1 MMLGDGKGYDEP
13 NKHFM
18 RQGDVRLGNGGFD
31 PLGLQAG
38 VQGSDFSNPG
48 GDPDN
53 SVDLALYWRLALKHR
68 LLILALF
75 VAALVVGVVVT
86 LLTTPL
92 YTSSAT
98 LQIDREAAR
107 VLNVDDAAPRES
119 MIQGEEFFQTQY
131 GLLRSRSLAERVIEG
146 QGLATSDRF
155 LETMG
160 VALPDNGSGGAV
172 GRAARRRELVLGTV
186 QKNLEISP
194 VRGSRLVTVS
204 FSSPNPQLSAQVANA
219 FAENFIQS
227 NLDRK
232 FESSSYARHFLEDLI
247 TQTKTKLED
256 SERQL
261 VAYATRQQIISVNEA
276 GSSPGENQSLAS
288 NNLMALNG
296 ALAQAR
302 AARVGAEEKWRQ
314 ASSASLM
321 SLPDVFQNPAIQ
333 RMMEDR
339 ATLQAQYQQNLIRY
353 RPEFPEMVQLRAQI
367 DELDRQINVTAGRI
381 RDSIRGQYSVAA
393 NQERSLESQVNGL
406 KADVLDLRDRTIQ
419 YNILQREVDTSRT
432 LYDGLLQRY
441 KEVGV
446 TGGVT
451 TNNISIVDQA
461 DPPSKPSSPKL
472 LLNLAVA
479 MLLGLG
485 LGVLAAFVLEA
496 LDESL
501 TTPDD
506 VEAKLG
512 IPVLGAIPLLAKG
525 ETPAAEIANLRS
537 AFSEAY
543 YSLRSALQFSTPD
556 GAPGS
561 ILVTS
566 SRPAEGK
573 STTSFALAQNFARG
587 GKRVLLIDGD
597 LRNPSMH
604 RLVGVDNEK
613 GMSNLLSGSANLDAV
628 VHKTGIDNLSFVS
641 CGPLPPNPAELW
653 GGDRIRTFLDE
664 ALTRFDHVIID
675 GPPILG
681 FADAPILAAT
691 VAGTLFVL
699 ESKGTRRGQARG
711 AMRRLKMGSAR
722 LLGVVLTKF
731 NAQATSYGGY
741 DYSYDYS
748 YGAQPTTPKS
758 RKR

>member
-1 MMLGDGKGYDEP
+1 MMLGDGKGYIEP
-13 NKHFM
+13 
-18 RQGDVRLGNGGFD
+18 GNSFARSAVVGADRDWSDATDSWG
-31 PLGLQAG
+31 AG
-38 VQGSDFSNPG
+38 QNQPVSFNI
-48 GDPDN
+48 
-53 SVDLALYWRLALKHR
+53 AEYWRLALKHR
-68 LLILALF
+68 LLILAVF
-75 VAALVVGVVVT
+75 IAALVVGVMIT

-92 YTSSAT
+92 YTATTT

-131 GLLRSRSLAERVIEG
+131 GLIRSRSLAERVIES
-146 QGLATSDRF
+146 QGLDTSDAF

-160 VALPDNGSGGAV
+160 VSPPETGKDGVARS
-172 GRAARRRELVLGTV
+172 AAERRKLVLDTV
-186 QKNLEISP
+186 QDNLGVSP
-194 VRGSRLVTVS
+194 VRGSRLVTIS
-204 FSSPNPQLSAQVANA
+204 FNSPSPQLSAQVANA

-232 FESSSYARHFLEDLI
+232 FDSSSYARQFLEDLI

-261 VAYATRQQIISVNEA
+261 VAYATRQQIINVND
-276 GSSPGENQSLAS
+276 GSNNPGENQSLAS
-288 NNLMALNG
+288 TNLVALNG

-302 AARVGAEEKWRQ
+302 ATRVGAEEKWRQ

-333 RMMEDR
+333 SMMQDR
-339 ATLQAQYQQNLIRY
+339 ATLQAQYQENSTRY
-353 RPEFPEMVQLRAQI
+353 RAEFPEMVQLKAQI
-367 DELDRQINVTAGRI
+367 DELDQQINTMARGI
-381 RDSIRGQYSVAA
+381 RDSIRGQYTVAA

-472 LLNLAVA
+472 LLNIALA
-479 MLLGLG
+479 MFLGLG
-485 LGVLAAFVLEA
+485 LGVLAALVLEA

-501 TTPDD
+501 ATPDD

-525 ETPAAEIANLRS
+525 EMPATAIANLRS

-566 SRPAEGK
+566 ARPAEGK

-628 VHKTGIDNLSFVS
+628 VHKTGVENLSFVS

-653 GGDRIRTFLDE
+653 GGDRIRSFLDE

-691 VAGTLFVL
+691 VGGTLFVL

-731 NAQATSYGGY
+731 DSRATSYGGY
-741 DYSYDYS
+741 DYSYDYN
-748 YGAQPTTPKS
+748 YGAQSTTSKS

>member
-1 MMLGDGKGYDEP
+1 MLGDGKGYDEP
-13 NKHFM
+13 ATRAAQLKGTQPNDGASATWVPAPGYQFTGED
-18 RQGDVRLGNGGFD
+18 RSDGFD
-31 PLGLQAG
+31 LAG
-38 VQGSDFSNPG
+38 
-48 GDPDN
+48 
-53 SVDLALYWRLALKHR
+53 YWRLALKHR
-68 LLILALF
+68 LLILAVF
-75 VAALVVGVVVT
+75 IAALVIGVVVT

-92 YTSSAT
+92 YTASTT

-146 QGLATSDRF
+146 QGLATSDAF
-155 LETMG
+155 LDTMG
-160 VALPDNGSGGAV
+160 VSLPNASRGSAG
-172 GRAARRRELVLGTV
+172 GRAAERRELVLQTV
-186 QKNLEISP
+186 QENLGVSP

-204 FSSPNPQLSAQVANA
+204 FRSPDPQLSARVANA

-232 FESSSYARHFLEDLI
+232 FDSSSYARQFLEDLI
-247 TQTKTKLED
+247 AQTKAKLED

-261 VAYATRQQIISVNEA
+261 VAYATQQQIININD
-276 GSSPGENQSLAS
+276 GSNNPGENQSLAS
-288 NNLMALNG
+288 NNLVVLNG

-302 AARVGAEEKWRQ
+302 AARVSAEAKWHQ
-314 ASSASLM
+314 ASSAPLM
-321 SLPDVFQNPAIQ
+321 SLREVFENPAIQ
-333 RMMEDR
+333 TMTEER
-339 ATLQAQYQQNLIRY
+339 AKLRSQYQQNLTRY
-353 RPEFPEMVQLRAQI
+353 KPEFPEMVQLKAQI
-367 DELDRQINVTAGRI
+367 DELDLQINTMAGNIRNSI
-381 RDSIRGQYSVAA
+381 RDQYIVAA
-393 NQERSLESQVNGL
+393 NQERSLTSQINSL
-406 KADVLDLRDRTIQ
+406 KADVLDLRGRTIQ

-451 TNNISIVDQA
+451 TNNISIVDRA
-461 DPPSKPSSPKL
+461 DPPLKPSSPKL
-472 LLNLAVA
+472 LLNLAAA
-479 MLLGLG
+479 MLIGLG

-501 TTPDD
+501 ASPDD

-525 ETPAAEIANLRS
+525 ETPAAAIANLRS

-561 ILVTS
+561 LLITS
-566 SRPAEGK
+566 ARPAEGK
-573 STTSFALAQNFARG
+573 STTSFALAQNFARS
-587 GKRVLLIDGD
+587 GKRVLLVDGD

-604 RLVGVDNEK
+604 RVVGVDNER
-613 GMSNLLSGSANLDAV
+613 GMSNLLSGSASLDAV
-628 VHKTGIDNLSFVS
+628 VHPTGIDNLSFIS

-664 ALTRFDHVIID
+664 ALSRFDHVVID

-691 VAGTLFVL
+691 VGGTLFVL
-699 ESKGTRRGQARG
+699 ESKGTRRGQAKG
-711 AMRRLKMGSAR
+711 AVRRLRMGSAR

-731 NAQATSYGGY
+731 DARATSYGGY
-741 DYSYDYS
+741 DYSYDYN
-748 YGAQPTTPKS
+748 YGAQATASKS

>member
-1 MMLGDGKGYDEP
+1 MMLGDSKGCDESTKRYAQP
-13 NKHFM
+13 H
-18 RQGDVRLGNGGFD
+18 
-31 PLGLQAG
+31 
-38 VQGSDFSNPG
+38 GSTFVPG
-48 GDPDN
+48 GATVEGWEAGSLNKDDHLTH
-53 SVDLALYWRLALKHR
+53 SFSLAEYWRLTLKHR
-68 LLILALF
+68 LLILSVF
-75 VAALVVGVVVT
+75 IAALAIGVVVT
-86 LLTTPL
+86 LLTTPQ
-92 YTSSAT
+92 YTAATT

-131 GLLRSRSLAERVIEG
+131 GLLRSRSLAERVIEAL
-146 QGLATSDRF
+146 GLDASDAF

-160 VALPDNGSGGAV
+160 VTLPDAGRGGTA
-172 GRAARRRELVLGTV
+172 GRVANRRALVLSTV
-186 QKNLEISP
+186 QKNLGVSP

-204 FSSPNPQLSAQVANA
+204 FTSPSPQLSAQVANA
-219 FAENFIQS
+219 FAEHFIQS

-232 FESSSYARHFLEDLI
+232 FDSSSYARQFLEDLI

-261 VAYATRQQIISVNEA
+261 VAYATRQQIINVND
-276 GSSPGENQSLAS
+276 GSNNPGENQSLAS
-288 NNLMALNG
+288 NNLVALNG

-314 ASSASLM
+314 ASSAALM
-321 SLPDVFQNPAIQ
+321 SLPEVLENSAIQ
-333 RMMEDR
+333 RMSENR
-339 ATLQAQYQQNLIRY
+339 ATLEAQYQQQSAQY
-353 RPEFPEMVQLRAQI
+353 RPEFPEMLQLKAQI
-367 DELDRQINVTAGRI
+367 DELNRQINVMARSI
-381 RDSIRGQYSVAA
+381 RDSIRGQYVVAA
-393 NQERSLESQVNGL
+393 NQERSLDGQVNGL

-451 TNNISIVDQA
+451 TNNISIVDRA
-461 DPPSKPSSPKL
+461 DAPSKPSSPKL
-472 LLNLAVA
+472 LLNLALA
-479 MLLGLG
+479 MLMGLG

-501 TTPDD
+501 ATPDD

-525 ETPAAEIANLRS
+525 EMPAVAIANLRS

-543 YSLRSALQFSTPD
+543 YSLRTALQFSTPD

-628 VHKTGIDNLSFVS
+628 VHKTGVENLSFVS

-691 VAGTLFVL
+691 VGGTLFVL

-731 NAQATSYGGY
+731 NAKATSYGGY
-741 DYSYDYS
+741 DYSYDYN
-748 YGAQPTTPKS
+748 YGAQSTMSKS

>member
-1 MMLGDGKGYDEP
+1 MLGDGKGYDESTRCP
-13 NKHFM
+13 AWQDNA
-18 RQGDVRLGNGGFD
+18 RPAGG
-31 PLGLQAG
+31 P
-38 VQGSDFSNPG
+38 FSAWG
-48 GDPDN
+48 ATGEGWDAAEDRTD
-53 SVDLALYWRLALKHR
+53 SFDLALYWRLALKHR
-68 LLILALF
+68 LLILAVF
-75 VAALVVGVVVT
+75 VAALVIGVAST

-92 YTSSAT
+92 YTASAT

-131 GLLRSRSLAERVIEG
+131 GLLRSRSLAERVIESL
-146 QGLATSDRF
+146 GLDTSDAF
-155 LETMG
+155 LDAMG
-160 VALPDNGSGGAV
+160 VEQADDGAGGAA
-172 GRAARRRELVLGTV
+172 GRAAKRRERVLRTV
-186 QKNLEISP
+186 QENLGVSP
-194 VRGSRLVTVS
+194 VRGSRLVTIS
-204 FSSPNPQLSAQVANA
+204 FSSPSPQLSAQVANG

-232 FESSSYARHFLEDLI
+232 FDSSSYARQFLEDLI

-261 VAYATRQQIISVNEA
+261 VAYATRQQIINVND
-276 GSSPGENQSLAS
+276 GSNNPGENQSLAS
-288 NNLMALNG
+288 NNLVALNG

-302 AARVGAEEKWRQ
+302 AVRVGAEEKWRQ

-321 SLPDVFQNPAIQ
+321 SLPDVFQNLAIQ
-333 RMMEDR
+333 RLIEAR
-339 ATLQAQYQQNLIRY
+339 ATLQGQYQQNLTRY
-353 RPEFPEMVQLRAQI
+353 RSEFPEMLQLKAQI
-367 DELDRQINVTAGRI
+367 DELDQQINAMARGI
-381 RDSIRGQYSVAA
+381 RDSIRGEYIVAA

-451 TNNISIVDQA
+451 TNNISIVDRA
-461 DPPSKPSSPKL
+461 DPPSKPSSPRL
-472 LLNLAVA
+472 LLNLALA
-479 MLLGLG
+479 MFLGLG

-501 TTPDD
+501 ATPDD

-512 IPVLGAIPLLAKG
+512 VPVLGAIPLLAKG
-525 ETPAAEIANLRS
+525 ETPTAAIANLRS

-604 RLVGVDNEK
+604 RLVGVDNER
-613 GMSNLLSGSANLDAV
+613 GMSNLLSGSAELDAV
-628 VHKTGIDNLSFVS
+628 VHKTGIDNMAFIS

-691 VAGTLFVL
+691 VGGTLFVL

-731 NAQATSYGGY
+731 NANATSYGGY
-741 DYSYDYS
+741 DYSYDYN
-748 YGAQPTTPKS
+748 YGAQATGSKS

>member
-1 MMLGDGKGYDEP
+1 MILAE
-13 NKHFM
+13 
-18 RQGDVRLGNGGFD
+18 GNGGSEPAKRFARPGEDGAATGWKPTAGNWD
-31 PLGLQAG
+31 PAETR
-38 VQGSDFSNPG
+38 SDSF
-48 GDPDN
+48 
-53 SVDLALYWRLALKHR
+53 DLAGYWRLALKHR
-68 LLILALF
+68 LLILTVFIAS
-75 VAALVVGVVVT
+75 LVVGTAVT

-92 YTSSAT
+92 YTASAT

-131 GLLRSRSLAERVIEG
+131 GLLRSRSLAERVIED
-146 QGLATSDRF
+146 QGLATSDAF

-160 VALPDNGSGGAV
+160 VALPETGPGSGT
-172 GRAARRRELVLGTV
+172 GRAAKRRELVLFVV
-186 QKNLEISP
+186 QDNLGISP
-194 VRGSRLVTVS
+194 VRGSRLVVVR
-204 FSSPNPQLSAQVANA
+204 FSSPDPRLSARVANA

-232 FESSSYARHFLEDLI
+232 FESSSYARQFLEDLI

-261 VAYATRQQIISVNEA
+261 VAYATQQQIINVND
-276 GSSPGENQSLAS
+276 GSNNPGENRSLAS
-288 NNLMALNG
+288 NNLVALNN
-296 ALAQAR
+296 ALAQAS
-302 AARVGAEEKWRQ
+302 ADRVGAEEKWRQ
-314 ASSASLM
+314 ASSTPLM
-321 SLPDVFQNPAIQ
+321 NLTDVLQNPAIQ
-333 RMMEDR
+333 RLAEER
-339 ATLQAQYQQNLIRY
+339 AKLAAQYQQKSRQFG
-353 RPEFPEMVQLRAQI
+353 PEFPEMVQLKAQI
-367 DELDRQINVTAGRI
+367 DELDRQITTVAGSI
-381 RDSIRGQYSVAA
+381 RASIRGQYVIAA
-393 NQERSLESQVNGL
+393 NQERSLQRQVSGL

-451 TNNISIVDQA
+451 TNNISIVDRA
-461 DPPSKPSSPKL
+461 DAPTKPSSPRL
-472 LLNLAVA
+472 LLNLAIAV
-479 MLLGLG
+479 LLGLG
-485 LGVLAAFVLEA
+485 LGTLAAFVLEA

-501 TTPDD
+501 ATPDD

-512 IPVLGAIPLLAKG
+512 VPVLGAVPLLPKG
-525 ETPAAEIANLRS
+525 GTPVQALADMRS

-543 YSLRSALQFSTPD
+543 YSLRTALQFSTPD
-556 GAPGS
+556 GAPRS
-561 ILVTS
+561 MLVTS
-566 SRPAEGK
+566 ARPAEGK

-587 GKRVLLIDGD
+587 GKRVLLVDGD

-604 RLVGVDNEK
+604 RLVGVDNEQ
-613 GMSNLLSGSANLDAV
+613 GMSNLLSGSADLGAV

-653 GGDRIRTFLDE
+653 GGDRIRNFLDD
-664 ALTRFDHVIID
+664 ALNQFDHVIID

-681 FADAPILAAT
+681 FADAPILAAS
-691 VAGTLFVL
+691 VGGTLFVL

-722 LLGVVLTKF
+722 ILGVVLTKF
-731 NAQATSYGGY
+731 NARATSYGGY
-741 DYSYDYS
+741 DYSYDYH
-748 YGAQPTTPKS
+748 YGAAETAAPRG

>member
-1 MMLGDGKGYDEP
+1 MLGDGKGYDESM
-13 NKHFM
+13 K
-18 RQGDVRLGNGGFD
+18 RTAWQESARS
-31 PLGLQAG
+31 
-38 VQGSDFSNPG
+38 GSGPFAPG
-48 GDPDN
+48 GATVEGRDGAEDRTD
-53 SVDLALYWRLALKHR
+53 SFDLALYWRLALKHR
-68 LLILALF
+68 LLILAVF
-75 VAALVVGVVVT
+75 VAALVIGVVVT

-92 YTSSAT
+92 YMASAT

-131 GLLRSRSLAERVIEG
+131 GLLRSRSLAERVIEA
-146 QGLATSDRF
+146 QGLATSDAF
-155 LETMG
+155 LNTMG
-160 VALPDNGSGGAV
+160 ETLPEAKPGGSSD
-172 GRAARRRELVLGTV
+172 RATKRREMVLRTL
-186 QKNLEISP
+186 QKNLGVSP
-194 VRGSRLVTVS
+194 VRGSRLVTVTY
-204 FSSPNPQLSAQVANA
+204 SSPDPTLSARIANA

-232 FESSSYARHFLEDLI
+232 FDSSSYARQFLEDLI
-247 TQTKTKLED
+247 SQTKTKLED

-261 VAYATRQQIISVNEA
+261 VDYATRQQIINVND
-276 GSSPGENQSLAS
+276 GSNNPGENQSLAS
-288 NNLMALNG
+288 NNLVALNG
-296 ALAQAR
+296 SLAQAR

-321 SLPDVFQNPAIQ
+321 TLPEVLENAAIQ
-333 RMMEDR
+333 RMSESR
-339 ATLQAQYQQNLIRY
+339 ATLQSEYQQQSARY
-353 RPEFPEMVQLRAQI
+353 RPEFPEMLQLKAQI
-367 DELDRQINVTAGRI
+367 DELDRQINSMARSI
-381 RDSIRGQYSVAA
+381 RDSIRGQYVVAA
-393 NQERSLESQVNGL
+393 NQERSLEGQVNGL

-451 TNNISIVDQA
+451 TNNISIVDLA
-461 DPPSKPSSPKL
+461 DPPSNPSSPKL
-472 LLNLAVA
+472 LLNIALA
-479 MLLGLG
+479 MFLGLG
-485 LGVLAAFVLEA
+485 LGVLAALVLEA

-501 TTPDD
+501 ATPDD
-506 VEAKLG
+506 VEGKLG

-525 ETPAAEIANLRS
+525 ETPAAAIANLRS

-587 GKRVLLIDGD
+587 GKRVLLVDGD

-613 GMSNLLSGSANLDAV
+613 GMSNLLSGSANLDDV

-653 GGDRIRTFLDE
+653 GGDRIRSFLDE

-691 VAGTLFVL
+691 VGGTLFVL

-731 NAQATSYGGY
+731 DSRATSYGGY
-741 DYSYDYS
+741 DYSYDYN
-748 YGAQPTTPKS
+748 YGAQATTPKS

>member
-1 MMLGDGKGYDEP
+1 MTLGDGTVFGEP
-13 NKHFM
+13 NKRFM
-18 RQGDVRLGNGGFD
+18 R
-31 PLGLQAG
+31 
-38 VQGSDFSNPG
+38 SDDGANVGWRHPADDRETEDRADSF
-48 GDPDN
+48 
-53 SVDLALYWRLALKHR
+53 DLAVYWRLALKYR
-68 LLILALF
+68 FLILGVF
-75 VAALVVGVVVT
+75 IAAVIGGTVIT

-92 YTSSAT
+92 YTATAT

-131 GLLRSRSLAERVIEG
+131 GLLRSRSLAERVIEAE
-146 QGLATSDRF
+146 GLDTSDAF
-155 LETMG
+155 LEAMG
-160 VALPDNGSGGAV
+160 VTPPDAGKGGVARSVAERRKMVLDAV
-172 GRAARRRELVLGTV
+172 QENLG
-186 QKNLEISP
+186 IAP
-194 VRGSRLVTVS
+194 VRGSRLVTIS
-204 FSSPNPQLSAQVANA
+204 FDSPNPQLSAQVANA

-232 FESSSYARHFLEDLI
+232 FESSSYARQFLEDLI
-247 TQTKTKLED
+247 SQTKTKLED

-261 VAYATRQQIISVNEA
+261 VAYATQQEIINVDDG
-276 GSSPGENQSLAS
+276 GSDPGRSQSLAS
-288 NNLMALNG
+288 NNLVSLNG

-314 ASSASLM
+314 ASAAPLM
-321 SLPDVFQNPAIQ
+321 SLRDVFDNPAIQ
-333 RMMEDR
+333 RMAQER
-339 ATLQAQYQQNLIRY
+339 ATLQGQYQQNLTRY
-353 RPEFPEMVQLRAQI
+353 RPEFPEMLQTKAQI
-367 DELDRQINVTAGRI
+367 DELDRQINSMARSI
-381 RDSIRGQYSVAA
+381 RDSIRGQYVVAA
-393 NQERSLESQVNGL
+393 NEERALERQVNRL
-406 KADVLDLRDRTIQ
+406 KTDVLDLRDRTIQ

-451 TNNISIVDQA
+451 TNNISIVDRA
-461 DPPSKPSSPKL
+461 DPPSRPSSPKL
-472 LLNLAVA
+472 LINLALA
-479 MLLGLG
+479 MFMGLG
-485 LGVLAAFVLEA
+485 LGVLAALVLEA

-501 TTPDD
+501 ATPDD

-512 IPVLGAIPLLAKG
+512 VPVLGAIPLLGKG
-525 ETPAAEIANLRS
+525 ETPAAALANLRS

-543 YSLRSALQFSTPD
+543 YSLRTALQFSTPD

-561 ILVTS
+561 LLITS

-587 GKRVLLIDGD
+587 GKRVLLVDGD

-604 RLVGVDNEK
+604 RLVGVDNER
-613 GMSNLLSGSANLDAV
+613 GMSNLLSGSADLDAV

-641 CGPLPPNPAELW
+641 CGPLPPNPAELL
-653 GGDRIRTFLDE
+653 GGDRIRSFLDE

-681 FADAPILAAT
+681 FADAPILAAN
-691 VAGTLFVL
+691 VGGTLFVL

-731 NAQATSYGGY
+731 NARTTSYGGY
-741 DYSYDYS
+741 DYSYDYN
-748 YGAQPTTPKS
+748 YGAQATGPKS

>member
-1 MMLGDGKGYDEP
+1 MLGDGKGYDEP
-13 NKHFM
+13 GNRFSRLEAAGTGGAWSGTAEGM
-18 RQGDVRLGNGGFD
+18 DVEQEGGNSFN
-31 PLGLQAG
+31 LTE
-38 VQGSDFSNPG
+38 
-48 GDPDN
+48 
-53 SVDLALYWRLALKHR
+53 YWRLALKHR
-68 LLILALF
+68 LLILAIF
-75 VAALVVGVVVT
+75 VAALAIGVVVT

-92 YTSSAT
+92 YTATST

-107 VLNVDDAAPRES
+107 VLNVDDASPREA

-146 QGLATSDRF
+146 QGLATSDAF
-155 LETMG
+155 LDAMG
-160 VALPDNGSGGAV
+160 VSLPEPATKDRI
-172 GRAARRRELVLGTV
+172 GRAAKRRELVLRTV
-186 QKNLEISP
+186 QKNLGVSP

-204 FSSPNPQLSAQVANA
+204 FSSPDPQLSARITNA
-219 FAENFIQS
+219 FAENFIQA

-232 FESSSYARHFLEDLI
+232 FDSSSYARQFLEDLI
-247 TQTKTKLED
+247 AQTKTKLED

-261 VAYATRQQIISVNEA
+261 VAYATRQQIINVND
-276 GSSPGENQSLAS
+276 GSNNPGENQSLAS
-288 NNLMALNG
+288 NNLVTLNA

-302 AARVGAEEKWRQ
+302 AIRVGAEEKWRQ

-321 SLPDVFQNPAIQ
+321 SLPEVFQNPAIQ
-333 RMMEDR
+333 RMVEER
-339 ATLQAQYQQNLIRY
+339 ATLQAEYQQNSTRY
-353 RPEFPEMVQLRAQI
+353 RPEFPEMVQKKAQI
-367 DELDRQINVTAGRI
+367 DELNQQIETAARSI
-381 RDSIRGQYSVAA
+381 RDSIRGQYIVAA

-451 TNNISIVDQA
+451 TNNISIVDPA

-472 LLNLAVA
+472 VLNLGLA

-506 VEAKLG
+506 VESKLS
-512 IPVLGAIPLLAKG
+512 IPVLGTVPLLGKG
-525 ETPAAEIANLRS
+525 ETPAAALANLRS
-537 AFSEAY
+537 PFSEAY
-543 YSLRSALQFSTPD
+543 YSLRTALQFSTPD
-556 GAPGS
+556 GAPRS
-561 ILVTS
+561 MLVTS

-573 STTSFALAQNFARG
+573 STTSFALAQNFARS
-587 GKRVLLIDGD
+587 GKRVLLVDGD

-604 RLVGVDNEK
+604 RLVGVDNER
-613 GMSNLLSGSANLDAV
+613 GMSNLLSGSENLDAV
-628 VHKTGIDNLSFVS
+628 IHKTGIQNMSFIS

-653 GGDRIRTFLDE
+653 GSDRIHAFLDE
-664 ALTRFDHVIID
+664 ALTRFDHIIID

-691 VAGTLFVL
+691 GGGTLFVL

-722 LLGVVLTKF
+722 LLGVALTKF
-731 NAQATSYGGY
+731 DARTTSYGGY
-741 DYSYDYS
+741 DYSYDYN
-748 YGAQPTTPKS
+748 YGEQATAPK
-758 RKR
+758 RRQR

>member
-1 MMLGDGKGYDEP
+1 MMLGDGKGYEESTRHLAWQESARP
-13 NKHFM
+13 GSGPFAS
-18 RQGDVRLGNGGFD
+18 GGATAEGWAAAEDRADTF
-31 PLGLQAG
+31 
-38 VQGSDFSNPG
+38 
-48 GDPDN
+48 
-53 SVDLALYWRLALKHR
+53 DLAQYWRLALKYR
-68 LLILALF
+68 LLILAVF
-75 VAALVVGVVVT
+75 VAALVIGVVVT

-92 YTSSAT
+92 YTASAT

-131 GLLRSRSLAERVIEG
+131 GLLRSRSLAERVIEA
-146 QGLATSDRF
+146 QGLATSDAF
-155 LETMG
+155 LNTMG
-160 VALPDNGSGGAV
+160 ETLPEAKSGGASDRV
-172 GRAARRRELVLGTV
+172 AKRRELVLRTL
-186 QKNLEISP
+186 QKNLGVSP
-194 VRGSRLVTVS
+194 VRGSRLVTVTY
-204 FSSPNPQLSAQVANA
+204 SSPDPVLSARIANA

-232 FESSSYARHFLEDLI
+232 FDSSSYARQFLEDLI
-247 TQTKTKLED
+247 SQTKTKLED

-261 VAYATRQQIISVNEA
+261 VDYATRQQIINVND
-276 GSSPGENQSLAS
+276 GSNTPGENQSLAS
-288 NNLMALNG
+288 NNLVALNG

-302 AARVGAEEKWRQ
+302 AARVAAEEKWRQ
-314 ASSASLM
+314 ASTASLM
-321 SLPDVFQNPAIQ
+321 TLPEVLENPAMQ
-333 RMMEDR
+333 RMSESR
-339 ATLQAQYQQNLIRY
+339 AALAAQYNQQSARY
-353 RPEFPEMVQLRAQI
+353 RPEFPEMLQLKAQI
-367 DELDRQINVTAGRI
+367 DELDRQINAMARSI
-381 RDSIRGQYSVAA
+381 RDSIRGQYVVAA
-393 NQERSLESQVNGL
+393 NQERSLEGQVNGL

-461 DPPSKPSSPKL
+461 NPPSKPSSPKL
-472 LLNLAVA
+472 LLNVALA
-479 MLLGLG
+479 MFLGLG
-485 LGVLAAFVLEA
+485 LGVLTAFVIEA

-501 TTPDD
+501 ATPDD

-512 IPVLGAIPLLAKG
+512 VPVLGAIPLLAKG
-525 ETPAAEIANLRS
+525 ETPAAAIANLRS

-556 GAPGS
+556 GAPRS

-587 GKRVLLIDGD
+587 GKRVLLVDGD

-604 RLVGVDNEK
+604 RLVGVNNEK
-613 GMSNLLSGSANLDAV
+613 GMSNLLSGSAGLDAV
-628 VHKTGIDNLSFVS
+628 IHKTGIDNLSFVS

-653 GGDRIRTFLDE
+653 GGDRIRVFLDE
-664 ALTRFDHVIID
+664 ALAHFDHIVID

-691 VAGTLFVL
+691 VGGTLFVL

-731 NAQATSYGGY
+731 NAKATSYGGY
-741 DYSYDYS
+741 DYSYDYN
-748 YGAQPTTPKS
+748 YGAQPTSIKS